1 MPVLAVWSETALYVS
16 SKKTARKSRNLAA
29 DGRCVI
35 TTDTGDLHLIVEG
48 EARRVRDEATLR
60 RASDAAK
67 AIYDW
72 PTVVTGESLDAEYG
86 APTSGGPPY
95 CVYEIMPT
103 KAFGLPTDGESLT
116 PTRWRF

>member
-1 MPVLAVWSETALYVS
+1 MS
-16 SKKTARKSRNLAA
+16 SKDTARKSRNLDA

-35 TTDTGDLHLIVEG
+35 TTDSGDLHLIVEG

-60 RASDAAK
+60 RVSDAFK

-72 PTVVTGESLDAEYG
+72 PTVVTGNTLDADYG

-95 CVYEIMPT
+95 GVYEITPT
-103 KAFGLPTDGESLT
+103 TAFGLPTDGESFT
-116 PTRWRF
+116 PTRWRFDR